1 MAANVMA
8 TAVAQG
14 AGFVPIPEAVRTVYS
29 AEIIFNALPAL
40 KYDSFTTKRT
50 ELGVQPGR
58 TIAIPKMGNI
68 KRGGPLTEGQRIQTQ
83 GMAQSLSLITV
94 GEQGNAIAMSEL
106 LLQTSFFDQ
115 MTLAS
120 MLLGRDMTITLDRQI
135 RNAAMLGTNLVR
147 GSASAGTEATTRV
160 TIDPVKG
167 VFSTRC
173 IKDSVEILE
182 TNNAPKFDGDYYICF
197 IHPHQARGLRDD
209 PDWVN
214 ASLYA
219 GVTPIYTGEVGRY
232 EDVRFIST
240 TVQNN
245 GANSAVDLDTGEYV
259 DLGYDA
265 ALDGAGASSCDIYQ
279 GLMMAENGVGFA
291 LALPTELRDNGVT
304 DFGREHALAWY
315 AIWGVDKVEDKHLVI
330 IETA

>member
-1 MAANVMA
+1 MPANVMA

-40 KYDSFTTKRT
+40 KFDSFTTKRT

-68 KRGGPLTEGQRIQTQ
+68 KRGGPLTEGVRISTQ
-83 GMAQSLSLITV
+83 GMAQSLSMITV
-94 GEQGNAIAMSEL
+94 VEQGNAIAMSEL

-120 MLLGRDMTITLDRQI
+120 MLLGRDMTITLDGQI
-135 RNAAMLGTNLVR
+135 KAAALLGTNLVR
-147 GSASAGTEATTRV
+147 GNNSSGTEATSRG
-160 TIDPVKG
+160 TIDATKG
-167 VFSTRC
+167 IFSTRC
-173 IKDSVEILE
+173 IKDAVETLE

-209 PDWVN
+209 SDWVN

-219 GVTPIYTGEVGRY
+219 GVTPIYTGEIGRY

-240 TVQNN
+240 TVMNN
-245 GANSAVDLDTGEYV
+245 GANSALDPDTGEYA

-265 ALDGAGASSCDIYQ
+265 LLDNTGASSCDLYQ
-279 GLMMAENGVGFA
+279 GVMLAENSVGFA
-291 LALPTELRDNGVT
+291 LALPTELRDNGIT

-315 AIWGVDKVEDKHLVI
+315 AIWGVDKVEDKHIIV